1 MTSTVYIETT
11 IPSFFYSVRTEPQ
24 MVVVRDW
31 TREWWRSERQ
41 NYVLLSSVVVLE
53 ELGRG
58 EHANKE
64 EKIELLDGVGL
75 LEVTNETDEIVE
87 VYLRN
92 KLMPRDLAGDARH
105 LAVASFH
112 KCDYLLTW
120 NCRHL
125 ANANKFAHMRRI
137 NTMLGLPTPQLVTPL
152 ELISENP

>member
-11 IPSFFYSVRTEPQ
+11 IPSFYYSDRAEPE

-31 TREWWRSERQ
+31 TREWWRLERQ
-41 NYVLLSSVVVLE
+41 SYLLVSSVVVLD
-53 ELGRG
+53 ELSRG

-64 EKIELLDGVGL
+64 DKIDLLAEVEM
-75 LEVTNETDEIVE
+75 LEVATETDEIVE